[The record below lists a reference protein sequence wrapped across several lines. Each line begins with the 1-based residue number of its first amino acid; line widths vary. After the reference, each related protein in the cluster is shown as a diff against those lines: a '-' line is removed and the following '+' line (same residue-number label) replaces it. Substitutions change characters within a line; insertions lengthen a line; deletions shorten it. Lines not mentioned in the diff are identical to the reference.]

1 MDNLD
6 RDELKVLH
14 SIYIQN
20 VPTRSSIAKTVG
32 LSLIKISSILNSLEK
47 KNFIIKKGKTT
58 TKSGRPSFIYSLAP
72 DFGYSVGVS
81 IAPGSFRIVIVN
93 YAKEL
98 IYDKVFKLEIPNH
111 PDKQIDVII
120 EHITQKLKDSI
131 NSQFGKRHPLAIGFA
146 LPGMV
151 DVERGVWLR
160 GLQLSGISNVPVK
173 DIFTNRFKLP
183 VFADDISRSI
193 TYREM
198 YIGNGI
204 DISDFI
210 LLYVGIGLGAGIV
223 IGGEVFHGFHGLGG
237 EIGHIQHINNKY
249 RCSCGSIGCL
259 ETVVSEP
266 GILHVFRERLH
277 EGVVSYLQKYTYE
290 SVQAL
295 TLDNILTAAKN
306 NDHLALTALREI
318 GEFLGDTCAILIKLF
333 DPQKIIISGDGA
345 RFMDYF
351 KEPVNQVLR
360 QRVLPEMLKSFEL
373 IFGDYEHNQ
382 EAIGAALF
390 ALKNI
395 LNKDIM
401 RTYNI

>member
-6 RDELKVLH
+6 RDRQKVLH
-14 SIYIQN
+14 SIFTQN
-20 VPTRSSIAKTVG
+20 VPTRSSIAKSVG
-32 LSLIKISSILNSLEK
+32 LSLIKISSILSVLEK
-47 KNFIIKKGKTT
+47 NGSIIKKGKTT
-58 TKSGRPSFIYSLAP
+58 TKSGRPSFIYSLTS

-81 IAPGSFRIVIVN
+81 LAPGSFRIVIVN
-93 YAKEL
+93 SAKEL
-98 IYDKVFKLEIPNH
+98 LYDKVFKLKIPNH
-111 PDKQIDVII
+111 PDKQIEAIL
-120 EHITQKLKDSI
+120 ESITEKLKSSI
-131 NSQFGKRHPLAIGFA
+131 NDQLGNKQPLAIGFA

-173 DIFTNRFKLP
+173 DVFTDRFKLP
-183 VFADDISRSI
+183 VFVDDISRSI

-198 YIGNGI
+198 YVGSGI

-210 LLYVGIGLGAGIV
+210 LLYVGIGLGAGVV
-223 IGGEVFHGFHGLGG
+223 IDGKVFHGFHGLGG

-277 EGVVSYLQKYTYE
+277 EGVVSYLQKYTYG
-290 SVQAL
+290 SVEAL
-295 TLDNILTAAKN
+295 TLDNILTAAEN
-306 NDHLALTALREI
+306 NDHLAVTALREI

-333 DPQKIIISGDGA
+333 DPEKIIVSGYGA
-345 RFMDYF
+345 RFKNYF
-351 KEPVNQVLR
+351 REPVNRVIT
-360 QRVLPEMLKSFEL
+360 QRVLPEMLKNFKLNFS
-373 IFGDYEHNQ
+373 DYEHNQ
-382 EAIGAALF
+382 EAIGAAFF

-395 LNKDIM
+395 LDTKVKSNMIF
-401 RTYNI
+401 

>member
-6 RDELKVLH
+6 RDRQKVLH
-14 SIYIQN
+14 SIFTQN
-20 VPTRSSIAKTVG
+20 VPTRSSIAQSVG
-32 LSLIKISSILNSLEK
+32 LSLIKISSILSVLEK
-47 KNFIIKKGKTT
+47 NGSIIKKGKTT
-58 TKSGRPSFIYSLAP
+58 TKSGRPSFIYSLTS

-81 IAPGSFRIVIVN
+81 LAPGSFRIVIVN
-93 YAKEL
+93 SAKEL
-98 IYDKVFKLEIPNH
+98 LYDKVFKLKIPNH
-111 PDKQIDVII
+111 PDKQIEAIL
-120 EHITQKLKDSI
+120 ESITEKLKSSI
-131 NSQFGKRHPLAIGFA
+131 NGQLGNKQPLAIGFA

-173 DIFTNRFKLP
+173 DVFTDRFKLP
-183 VFADDISRSI
+183 VFVDDISRSI

-198 YIGNGI
+198 YVGSGI

-210 LLYVGIGLGAGIV
+210 LLYVGIGLGAGVV
-223 IGGEVFHGFHGLGG
+223 IDGKVFHGFHGLGG

-277 EGVVSYLQKYTYE
+277 EGVVSYLQKYTYG
-290 SVQAL
+290 SVEAL
-295 TLDNILTAAKN
+295 TLDNILTAAEN
-306 NDHLALTALREI
+306 NDHLAVTALREI

-333 DPQKIIISGDGA
+333 DPEKIIVSGYGA
-345 RFMDYF
+345 RFKNYF
-351 KEPVNQVLR
+351 REPVNRVIT
-360 QRVLPEMLKSFEL
+360 QRVLPEMLKNFKLNFS
-373 IFGDYEHNQ
+373 DYEHNQ
-382 EAIGAALF
+382 EAIGAAFF

-395 LNKDIM
+395 LDTKVKSNMIF
-401 RTYNI
+401 